1 MSQSAFAVLR
11 RAPVSVQVDS
21 EVLGVLICTSQSALR
36 LLHTP
41 SRALQSM
48 AIHGEGSSS
57 NNVGDAPN
65 LENRGAG
72 PEVHPNAGHVGNEAT
87 GAGDAALN
95 RDNDVGEPT
104 ATGTTFTPTV
114 VPMPFTEAG
123 YAAMQQFLSRMTRHF
138 MRELESVREEVRS
151 THGQV
156 VELESFYHT
165 LRAQFVANAVRAETR
180 GRQLPLPTPPTFSER
195 DNPRTWIQTMETI
208 MAQCS
213 PDDRDA
219 WMSYARTYL
228 ATPIQNTWYALHP
241 LDEDPPAT
249 WEQLKAWLLEHFAPM
264 DSNMAV
270 RARLQGLRQTG
281 TVAEYAR
288 HWDAT
293 YARLTEPLP
302 NNLRVEWFMQGLQND
317 ILKSVAA
324 YQQAESVSDFQAIKK
339 FAVMM
344 DKTVRLWL
352 KSNSSGD
359 ARERSG
365 DKRARDN
372 DVTDAKPFSKRRDKG
387 KGKAHGDYP
396 RHGGGIRF
404 KEKQADRKG
413 KARAESDDD
422 SDDAAPQT
430 KHRLSKEEVKQAR
443 RERNACYICGHK
455 GHMAKDC
462 PDNPKRGSDGAGP
475 SHRPATKDG
484 DKKSQGKG
492 QPR

>member
-1 MSQSAFAVLR
+1 VFAVLKQ
-11 RAPVSVQVDS
+11 APGSVLVVSSD
-21 EVLGVLICTSQSALR
+21 LGVLVRTSQCAEPLP
-36 LLHTP
+36 LNP
-41 SRALQSM
+41 STRALQGM
-48 AIHGEGSSS
+48 ANRGEGSGS
-57 NNVGDAPN
+57 NNLGDAPN

-72 PEVHPNAGHVGNEAT
+72 HEGDPRAVVAGLAAMEVD
-87 GAGDAALN
+87 DAAQN
-95 RDNDVGEPT
+95 HDNEVGEQT
-104 ATGTTFTPTV
+104 ATGSAFTATL

-123 YAAMQQFLSRMTRHF
+123 YAALQQFLSRMTRHF
-138 MRELESVREEVRS
+138 MSELENVRQEVRS
-151 THGQV
+151 THGHV

-180 GRQLPLPTPPTFSER
+180 ARQLPLPTPPTFTER

-213 PDDRDA
+213 GDDRDA

-270 RARLQGLRQTG
+270 RARLQALRQTG

-288 HWDAT
+288 HWDTT

-302 NNLRVEWFMQGLQND
+302 NNLRVEWFMQGLQDD

-352 KSNSSGD
+352 KSNRHGD
-359 ARERSG
+359 ADERSSE
-365 DKRARDN
+365 KRAREKEAK
-372 DVTDAKPFSKRRDKG
+372 DAKPFSKRHDKG
-387 KGKAHGDYP
+387 KGKTRGDFP
-396 RHGGGIRF
+396 RQHGGSIRF
-404 KEKQADRKG
+404 RDKPVDRKG
-413 KARAESDDD
+413 KARAESDHD
-422 SDDAAPQT
+422 SDDDAVPQT
-430 KHRLSKEEVKQAR
+430 KRHPSKEDVKQAR
-443 RERNACYICGHK
+443 RERNACYICGHQ
-455 GHMAKDC
+455 GHIAKDC
-462 PDNPKRGSDGAGP
+462 PDNPKRGNEGAGP
-475 SHRPATKDG
+475 SNRPVGKDG